1 MSVAPGSLPRT
12 LGFWSAVAVVIGI
25 SIGSGIF
32 RSPAGVASLV
42 SNPRLMLAVWTAGGL
57 ISLCGALSLAE
68 LAAALPQTGGIY
80 AFLKAGWG
88 RLPAFLFGWAE
99 LVLIRAAATGGIARA
114 FGDYLLGTI
123 GVDTAQHDTAAR
135 VIAAAAIAA
144 AAAANIRGVNLAAA
158 IVRVSTGIKVAAL
171 AFVVLTAFALGAGHG
186 ADFGHFTAAASAPT
200 TVGAFGLALVGA
212 LWTYDG
218 FADVSYV
225 AGEVK
230 DPQKTLPR
238 AIITGT
244 AALIA
249 IYLLANVAYLY
260 VQPVEA
266 IARSPLA
273 AAATMQAIFGRAGA
287 AMVSAFVMVATFSS
301 LNGITLAS
309 PRIFFAMASDGL
321 LFGALARVHPRYHTP
336 YAAIA
341 LTALLG
347 IALVMSRSF
356 EALTNTFV
364 IAIWPFYALSV
375 AALFRLRATRP
386 DLARPY
392 RVVGYPIVPAIFVI
406 AVIWFVGNALVSE
419 PVSTSITLLLIL
431 AGVPVYLFTFRR

>member
-1 MSVAPGSLPRT
+1 MSDDGGNLPRT
-12 LGFWSAVAVVIGI
+12 LGLWSSVAVVIGI

-32 RSPAGVASLV
+32 RSPAGVARLV
-42 SNPRLMLAVWTAGGL
+42 PDSRLVLAVWTAGGL

-68 LAAALPQTGGIY
+68 LAAALPRTGGIY
-80 AFLKAGWG
+80 AFLKEGWG

-114 FGDYLLGTI
+114 FGDYMLGTI
-123 GVDTAQHDTAAR
+123 GIDPAQHDTAAR
-135 VIAAAAIAA
+135 VVSAVAIGA

-158 IVRVSTGIKVAAL
+158 IVRVSTGIKVVALGFVVLAAL
-171 AFVVLTAFALGAGHG
+171 ALGGGHG
-186 ADFGHFTAAASAPT
+186 AEFAHFTAAASTPPRA
-200 TVGAFGLALVGA
+200 GAFGLALVGA

-238 AIITGT
+238 AIIAGT

-260 VQPVEA
+260 VQPVET
-266 IARSPLA
+266 IAQSPLA
-273 AAATMQAIFGRAGA
+273 AAATMQAIFGQAGA
-287 AMVSAFVMVATFSS
+287 SMVSAFVMVATFSS

-321 LFGALARVHPRYHTP
+321 LFGALARVHPRYRTP
-336 YAAIA
+336 YVSIL

-364 IAIWPFYALSV
+364 IAIWPFYAFAV

-386 DLARPY
+386 DLPRPY
-392 RVVGYPIVPAIFVI
+392 RVVGYPIVPAIFVV
-406 AVIWFVGNALVSE
+406 AVIWFVANALVTD
-419 PVSTSITLLLIL
+419 PVPTSITLALIL
-431 AGVPVYLFTFRR
+431 AGVPVYLFMLQR

>member
-1 MSVAPGSLPRT
+1 MSDGSGSLPRT
-12 LGFWSAVAVVIGI
+12 LGFWSSVAVVIGI

-32 RSPAGVASLV
+32 RSPAGVAQLLPE
-42 SNPRLMLAVWTAGGL
+42 PRLVLAVWTAGGL

-68 LAAALPQTGGIY
+68 LAAALPRTGGIY
-80 AFLKAGWG
+80 AFLKEGWG
-88 RLPAFLFGWAE
+88 QLAAFLFGWAE

-114 FGDYLLGTI
+114 FGDYLLGTF
-123 GVDTAQHDTAAR
+123 GLDPAQHDTAAR
-135 VIAAAAIAA
+135 LVSAAAIAA

-171 AFVVLTAFALGAGHG
+171 AFVVLASLALGAGHG
-186 ADFGHFTAAASAPT
+186 AEFAHFTAAASGPT
-200 TVGAFGLALVGA
+200 TAGAFGLALVGA

-238 AIITGT
+238 AIVTGT
-244 AALIA
+244 VALIA

-287 AMVSAFVMVATFSS
+287 SMVSAFVMVATFSS

-321 LFGALARVHPRYHTP
+321 LFGVLARVHPRYRTP
-336 YAAIA
+336 YASIL

-364 IAIWPFYALSV
+364 IAIWPFYALAV

-386 DLARPY
+386 DLERPY
-392 RVVGYPIVPAIFVI
+392 RVVGYPFVPALFVG
-406 AVIWFVGNALVSE
+406 AVIWFVGNALVTE

-431 AGVPVYLFTFRR
+431 AGVPVYLFTLRR